1 MIKHEPT
8 DCGGSVTVN
17 SPQGNATVHYTLSNA
32 NNPLSLSAHCTAGS
46 STRVANAVV
55 ENLAERFSPSVLIVG
70 SIKTDVRYTPKIGR
84 MFRCWSSDRES
95 VYAEQFSSRNLFN
108 RVCSFSEA
116 MSRTDIIRARGEEL
130 DFYSYH
136 AVMSE
141 IRSNKKPFEF
151 LTIKE
156 ECDYTLRGT
165 SARCVGEM
173 IGAAQDSLDS
183 LTVLR
188 DSFGSALER
197 IKQKQDSER
206 GYDTRYAYIRE
217 FCACILL
224 PAVVKLG
231 QNHPFTQSVFSR
243 FSSASGEYID
253 ACEGVI
259 AEYLDNSGKAQD

>member
-1 MIKHEPT
+1 MITHEPT

-17 SPQGNATVHYTLSNA
+17 SPEGNATVHYTLSNK
-32 NNPLSLSAHCTAGS
+32 NNPLSLSAHCSTGS
-46 STRVANAVV
+46 NTRVASAIV
-55 ENLAERFSPSVLIVG
+55 ENLAERFAPSVLLVG
-70 SIKTDVRYTPKIGR
+70 STKTDVRYTPKIGK

-95 VYAEQFSSRNLFN
+95 VYAEQFSSRNLFS

-116 MSRTDIIRARGEEL
+116 MSKTDIIRARGEEL

-141 IRSNKKPFEF
+141 VRSKKKPFEF
-151 LTIKE
+151 LSIKE

-173 IGAAQDSLDS
+173 IRAAQDNLSS

-188 DSFGSALER
+188 EPFAEALDR
-197 IKQKQDSER
+197 IEKKQEAER

-231 QNHPFTQSVFSR
+231 HNHPFTQSVFSR
-243 FSSASGEYID
+243 FSSASGDYIS
-253 ACEGVI
+253 ACEGLVC
-259 AEYLDNSGKAQD
+259 EYLDNDDTT